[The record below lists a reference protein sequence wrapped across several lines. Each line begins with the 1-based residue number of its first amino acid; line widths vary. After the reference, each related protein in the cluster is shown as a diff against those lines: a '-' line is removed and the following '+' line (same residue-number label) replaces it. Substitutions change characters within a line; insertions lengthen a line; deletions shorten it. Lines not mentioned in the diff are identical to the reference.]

1 MFKSIIIVLVLFF
14 QCAFIY
20 AQSDST
26 AVDTLAREK
35 KGQAELL
42 INAVVQL
49 HSPQGDLG
57 EKFKDF
63 IGLGGGLMYKT
74 RNDWYFGFDGV
85 FMFNDK
91 TKSANAVV
99 ADIIAGNGSIIGANG
114 RNADIFISQRGMS
127 LQFLKVG
134 KLLWKKPMLNGNP
147 SSGLLGMMGFGLLQ
161 HQYRII
167 DRNGSAPQLSPRY
180 AKGYDE
186 LRNGL
191 SLNPY
196 LGYVYFDQ
204 DKFIN
209 FTLGVEYSLAFTE
222 SRRDFNFLMKKKDDS
237 KTTDH
242 LVSLK
247 LTWFIPI
254 RKKLSRDY
262 YYF

>member
-1 MFKSIIIVLVLFF
+1 MLKSSIIILILIL
-14 QCAFIY
+14 QCAFLN

-26 AVDTLAREK
+26 SADSIIIEK
-35 KGQAELL
+35 KGRAELL

-49 HSPQGDLG
+49 HNPRGALG
-57 EKFKDF
+57 EKYRNFV
-63 IGLGGGLMYKT
+63 GLGGGLMYKT
-74 RNDWYFGFDGV
+74 KRDWYFGAEGV

-91 TKSANAVV
+91 TKNPDAVIS
-99 ADIIAGNGSIIGANG
+99 DILSGNGTIIGANG
-114 RNADIFISQRGMS
+114 RSASVFISQRGMS

-134 KLLWKKPMLNGNP
+134 KLLWKKPVLNGNS
-147 SSGLLGMMGFGLLQ
+147 SSGILGMMGFGILQ

-167 DRNGSAPQLSPRY
+167 DRNSSAPQISPDY

-186 LRNGL
+186 LRNGM
-191 SLNPY
+191 SLNPF

-209 FTLGVEYSLAFTE
+209 FSLGIEYTLAFTE
-222 SRRDFNFLMKKKDDS
+222 SRRDFNFLMMKKDDS

-247 LTWFIPI
+247 LVWFIPI